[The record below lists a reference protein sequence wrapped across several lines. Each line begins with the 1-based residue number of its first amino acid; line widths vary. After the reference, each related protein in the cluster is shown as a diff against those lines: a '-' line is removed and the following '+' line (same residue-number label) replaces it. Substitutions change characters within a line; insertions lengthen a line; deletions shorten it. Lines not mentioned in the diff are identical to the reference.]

1 MPVKS
6 PWAAVA
12 VAMSSSKSNKFSEA
26 ELQSLDRWTGLQDF
40 NAPRSEPVELEEVT
54 ETLTAEQI
62 EEIQKQ
68 AYAEAFEQGKQQGY
82 EEGKTEGLETGRKQ
96 GYEESLH
103 LLQKQAAELTSLLEA
118 LSEPFKKLDEAVE
131 QELVKLTIAIASQL
145 IRRELRME
153 PGEIVGVV
161 REAINAL
168 PLASQKVT
176 VNLHPDDAALVRTA
190 LKLDDNM
197 PPWRLQEN
205 PLLSRGGCT
214 VETEVSSIDAS
225 VESRLAAVIATVL
238 GGERREDLG
247 R

>member
-1 MPVKS
+1 
-6 PWAAVA
+6 
-12 VAMSSSKSNKFSEA
+12 MSSSKGNKFSEA
-26 ELQSLDRWTGLQDF
+26 ELQSLDRWTALEDF
-40 NAPRSEPVELEEVT
+40 SAPRSEHVELGEAMEM
-54 ETLTAEQI
+54 LTAEQI

-82 EEGKTEGLETGRKQ
+82 DEGLTQGHAEGFEAGRKQ

-118 LSEPFKKLDEAVE
+118 LSEPFKKLDDAIE

-145 IRRELRME
+145 IRRELKLE

-190 LKLDDNM
+190 LKLDENM

-225 VESRLAAVIATVL
+225 VESRLAAVVATVL
-238 GGERREDLG
+238 GGERREDSG

>member
-1 MPVKS
+1 MN
-6 PWAAVA
+6 
-12 VAMSSSKSNKFSEA
+12 SSKGNKFSEA
-26 ELQSLDRWTGLQDF
+26 ELQALDRWTNLQNF
-40 NAPRSEPVELEEVT
+40 SAARSEAVELEEVT
-54 ETLTAEQI
+54 EVLTAEQI
-62 EEIQKQ
+62 EAIQKQ

-82 EEGKTEGLETGRKQ
+82 AEGKKEGFEAGHKQ
-96 GYEESLH
+96 GYEENQH
-103 LLQKQAAELTSLLEA
+103 LLQKQAAEFNGLLES
-118 LSEPFKKLDEAVE
+118 LSEPFKSLDEAIE

-145 IRRELRME
+145 IRRELKLE

-176 VNLHPDDAALVRTA
+176 VNLHPDDAALVRSA
-190 LKLDDNM
+190 LKLDESM

-214 VETEVSSIDAS
+214 VETEVSRIDAS
-225 VESRLAAVIATVL
+225 VESRLAAVVATVL
-238 GGERREDLG
+238 GGERREDVG

>member
-1 MPVKS
+1 
-6 PWAAVA
+6 VA
-12 VAMSSSKSNKFSEA
+12 VAMSSSKSNKFSES
-26 ELQSLDRWTGLQDF
+26 ELQALDRWTNLQDF
-40 NAPRSEPVELEEVT
+40 SNPRSEAVELEEVT
-54 ETLTAEQI
+54 EVLTAEQI

-82 EEGKTEGLETGRKQ
+82 ADGQKEGFEAGRKQ

-103 LLQKQAAELTSLLEA
+103 LLQKQAAELTTLLEA
-118 LSEPFKKLDEAVE
+118 LSEPFKQLDESVE

-145 IRRELRME
+145 IRRELKLE

-176 VNLHPDDAALVRTA
+176 VNLHPEDAALVRTA
-190 LKLDDNM
+190 LKLDENM

-214 VETEVSSIDAS
+214 VETEVSRIDAS
-225 VESRLAAVIATVL
+225 VESRVAAVIATVL
-238 GGERREDLG
+238 GGERREDFG

>member
-1 MPVKS
+1 
-6 PWAAVA
+6 
-12 VAMSSSKSNKFSEA
+12 MSSSKVGKFSEA
-26 ELQSLDRWTGLQDF
+26 ELQALDRWTGLEDF
-40 NAPRSEPVELEEVT
+40 SAPRSENVELEEAT
-54 ETLTAEQI
+54 ELLTAEQI
-62 EEIQKQ
+62 DEIQKQ

-82 EEGKTEGLETGRKQ
+82 AEGQAQGHAEGYQAGYKQ

-118 LSEPFKKLDEAVE
+118 LSEPFKNLDDAVE

-145 IRRELRME
+145 IRRELKLE

-168 PLASQKVT
+168 PLSSQKVT
-176 VNLHPDDAALVRTA
+176 VNLHPEDAALVRSA

-225 VESRLAAVIATVL
+225 VESRLAAVVATVL
-238 GGERREDLG
+238 GGERREDVS

>member
-1 MPVKS
+1 MN
-6 PWAAVA
+6 
-12 VAMSSSKSNKFSEA
+12 SSKGNKFSEA
-26 ELQSLDRWTGLQDF
+26 ELQALDRWTNLQNF
-40 NAPRSEPVELEEVT
+40 SAARSEAVELEEVT
-54 ETLTAEQI
+54 EVLTAEQI
-62 EEIQKQ
+62 EAIQKQ

-82 EEGKTEGLETGRKQ
+82 AEGKKEGFEAGHKQ
-96 GYEESLH
+96 GYEENQH
-103 LLQKQAAELTSLLEA
+103 LLQKQAAELNSLLEA
-118 LSEPFKKLDEAVE
+118 LSEPFKNLDEAIE

-145 IRRELRME
+145 IRRELRLE

-176 VNLHPDDAALVRTA
+176 VNLHPDDAALVRSA
-190 LKLDDNM
+190 LKLDESM

-214 VETEVSSIDAS
+214 VETEVSRIDAS
-225 VESRLAAVIATVL
+225 VESRLAAVVATVL
-238 GGERREDLG
+238 GGERREDVG

>member
-1 MPVKS
+1 
-6 PWAAVA
+6 
-12 VAMSSSKSNKFSEA
+12 MSSSKSNKFSAA
-26 ELQSLDRWTGLQDF
+26 ELQALDRWTNLQDF
-40 NAPRSEPVELEEVT
+40 SSPRSETVELREAPEV
-54 ETLTAEQI
+54 LTVEQI
-62 EEIQKQ
+62 EAIQKQ
-68 AYAEAFEQGKQQGY
+68 AFAEAFEQGRQQGY
-82 EEGKTEGLETGRKQ
+82 AEGQEQGLEAGRKQ

-103 LLQKQAAELTSLLEA
+103 LLQNQAAELASLLEA
-118 LSEPFKKLDEAVE
+118 LSEPFKKLDETVE

-145 IRRELRME
+145 IRRELKLD

-168 PLASQKVT
+168 PLAAQKVT

-190 LKLDDNM
+190 LKLDESM

-225 VESRLAAVIATVL
+225 VESRVAAVIATVL
-238 GGERREDLG
+238 GGERREDG
-247 R
+247 AR